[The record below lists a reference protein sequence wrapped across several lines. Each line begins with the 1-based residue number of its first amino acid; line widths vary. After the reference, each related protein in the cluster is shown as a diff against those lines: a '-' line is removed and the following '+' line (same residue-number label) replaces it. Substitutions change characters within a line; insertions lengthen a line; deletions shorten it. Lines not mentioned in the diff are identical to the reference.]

1 MTAMAYKGSGVAPT
15 NVGGPALFAFGS
27 AAKMAG
33 AGMAEG
39 QQGVDG
45 IRGGALEPFKYVP
58 YAFEAEMPKQP
69 RFIPLPLSH
78 ARTRARAYTHSL
90 THSHTH
96 SRTHSLALTHTFT
109 VTHTGG
115 AGS

>member
-15 NVGGPALFAFGS
+15 NNGGPGALFAFGS

-45 IRGGALEPFKYVP
+45 IRGGALEPLKYVP
-58 YAFEAEMPKQP
+58 YAFEAEMPEQP
-69 RFIPLPLSH
+69 RFSSLSRSLSRFLSLSLSLSLSPALSLSPSLSRFL
-78 ARTRARAYTHSL
+78 ARTYARAHIQT
-90 THSHTH
+90 
-96 SRTHSLALTHTFT
+96 
-109 VTHTGG
+109 
-115 AGS
+115 